1 MIVVR
6 QKEHGTNLRICC
18 VEIGD
23 GISGTLPIRH
33 FQLNQEESE
42 EAGFYCSLPEFELE
56 EINKLE
62 DMGLCDS

>member
-1 MIVVR
+1 VVQ
-6 QKEHGTNLRICC
+6 QKEQCTNLRICC

-23 GISGTLPIRH
+23 GISGTGSVEQFQPI
-33 FQLNQEESE
+33 LEESE
-42 EAGFYCSLPEFELE
+42 KPGGFYSALPEIGHE